1 MFATLWA
8 IFRNIFYFSGCFL
21 VVVWFELVGWGGV
34 RLIIFLRGEE
44 VAKMPIR
51 WRKTDEMVPM

>member
-34 RLIIFLRGEE
+34 RTIIFFARGGSGEN
-44 VAKMPIR
+44 A
-51 WRKTDEMVPM
+51 D